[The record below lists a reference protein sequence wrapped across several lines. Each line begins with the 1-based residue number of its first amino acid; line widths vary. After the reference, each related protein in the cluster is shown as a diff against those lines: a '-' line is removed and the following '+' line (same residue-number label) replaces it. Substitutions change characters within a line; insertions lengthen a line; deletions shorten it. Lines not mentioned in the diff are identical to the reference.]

1 MLDKIN
7 AVRSRHLSKPWQCGM
22 SHCLRRYY
30 YRPRHDPSLS
40 SFARDKNVTD
50 ASRPSSNLPLPP
62 ILDPEAVDAKL
73 RLANK
78 HPKPLQDTANLTD
91 FQKRLARNPY
101 GTTAYLH
108 IDLYS
113 LANSQRL

>member
-1 MLDKIN
+1 MLEKIN
-7 AVRSRHLSKPWQCGM
+7 AIRSRQLSKPWQCGR

-30 YRPRHDPSLS
+30 YQPRRDPSPS
-40 SFARDKNVTD
+40 SLARDKNATD
-50 ASRPSSNLPLPP
+50 TSRPSSNLPLPP
-62 ILDPEAVDAKL
+62 VLDPEAVDAEL

-91 FQKRLARNPY
+91 FQKRLANNPY
-101 GTTAYLH
+101 GTAACLH
-108 IDLYS
+108 LDLYS